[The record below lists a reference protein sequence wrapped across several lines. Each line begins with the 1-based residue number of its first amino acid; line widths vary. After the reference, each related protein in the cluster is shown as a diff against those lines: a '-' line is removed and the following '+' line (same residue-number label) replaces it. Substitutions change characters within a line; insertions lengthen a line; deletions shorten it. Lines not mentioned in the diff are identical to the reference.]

1 MIGRLARSTFG
12 MVAIVAIGFAVA
24 TLAIGVVAHIVTH
37 EALEKQ
43 LDHRIA
49 VESDA
54 LVHEARSRGVRAL
67 ASAVRLRD
75 SARTSSSLD
84 YLLADAAGRPIAG
97 SIVTSPHPRPG
108 KEELLRFRRDGRLA
122 VGQALTTTVSGG
134 RLTVV
139 ADRSD
144 LDEIDRTLE
153 TLFACALG
161 ATLALGTGAAAVI
174 GWTTRRRLAGI
185 DATARAIIAGDLS
198 KRIPRDG
205 SYSEFDRLAGTLNQM
220 LERIGALMEN
230 LRQVS
235 SDVAHDLRTP
245 LTRLCNHLDVAA
257 DGADDLR
264 RMEAIGEARVQ
275 AGEVLEI
282 FASVLR
288 VAEVESLTARD
299 RFATFDVAE
308 VLVEMAETYEPEF
321 DASGHHLRTDVA
333 AGLMVRGDWRLIAQ
347 AVSNLLENAL
357 RHTPRGTTAV
367 LATASDA
374 ESVAISLTD
383 DGPGASIEDAERL
396 FQRFVRA
403 ETSRSRPGHGLGLA
417 LVRAI
422 AVGHGG
428 EAFIENGHEGFSVTI
443 RLPRA

>member
-1 MIGRLARSTFG
+1 MIRRLARSTSG
-12 MVAIVAIGFAVA
+12 MVALVAMGFAAA
-24 TLAIGVVAHIVTH
+24 TLAIGAAAHVVTH
-37 EALEKQ
+37 EALEEQ

-49 VESDA
+49 VETDA
-54 LVHEARSRGVRAL
+54 LLHEARTRGFPAL
-67 ASAVRLRD
+67 AKAVRLRD

-84 YLLADAAGRPIAG
+84 YLLTDAGGRPVAG
-97 SIVTSPHPRPG
+97 NIQTSHPPRPG
-108 KEELLRFRRDGRLA
+108 KEELLRFRRGRYPA
-122 VGQALTTTVSGG
+122 VGQSLTTTVSGG
-134 RLTVV
+134 GLTVA

-174 GWTTRRRLAGI
+174 GWTTRRRLAEI

-198 KRIPRDG
+198 RRIPRDG
-205 SYSEFDRLAGTLNQM
+205 SNSEFDRLAGTLNQM

-245 LTRLCNHLDVAA
+245 LTRLCNQLEIAA
-257 DGADDLR
+257 AGADDGK
-264 RMEAIGEARVQ
+264 RMEAIREARIQ
-275 AGEVLEI
+275 ADDVLEI

-299 RFATFDVAE
+299 RFATFDVSE
-308 VLVEMAETYEPEF
+308 LLVEMAETYEPEF
-321 DASGHHLRTDVA
+321 DSSGHHLRTDFA
-333 AGLMVRGDWRLIAQ
+333 AGLVVLGDWRLIAQ
-347 AVSNLLENAL
+347 AVSNLLENTL
-357 RHTPRGTTAV
+357 RHTPPGTTALLSV
-367 LATASDA
+367 ECDT
-374 ESVAISLTD
+374 EHVAISLTD
-383 DGPGASIEDAERL
+383 DGPGATIDDAERL

-417 LVRAI
+417 LVRAV

-428 EAFIENGHEGFSVTI
+428 EAVVENGHEGFGVTI